1 MLFLF
6 GDTQDVATDT
16 DMVVVVDTDIV
27 VDVMVVVVAT
37 AVTIPVPTEHIV
49 MSMQAEEQSPIL
61 AGQQVERPIVDQ
73 EAIAGK

>member
-1 MLFLF
+1 MVV
-6 GDTQDVATDT
+6 DMVEVATETIIT
-16 DMVVVVDTDIV
+16 DVVLVVVI
-27 VDVMVVVVAT
+27 VAT